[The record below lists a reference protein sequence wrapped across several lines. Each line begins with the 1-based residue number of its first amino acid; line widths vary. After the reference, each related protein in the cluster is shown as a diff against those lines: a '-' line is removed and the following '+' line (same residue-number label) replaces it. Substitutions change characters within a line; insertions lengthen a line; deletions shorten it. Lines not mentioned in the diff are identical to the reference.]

1 MRHLQFVT
9 ILSSCLLM
17 FSTYNFKSQT
27 QKIGGFE
34 FKTLFEKGEKL
45 NSENFRGTVYLKML
59 ITNDKENPLTVGN
72 VTFEAG
78 ARTNW
83 HLHPAGQILLVTDG
97 TGYYQEK
104 GQPKKIVRKG
114 DVIKCLPNVEH
125 WHGASADSDF
135 SHLAISN
142 NDKGS
147 VVWLLP
153 VSDGVYHK

>member
-1 MRHLQFVT
+1 MKYLQCITVLSIS
-9 ILSSCLLM
+9 ILML
-17 FSTYNFKSQT
+17 STYNFKSQT
-27 QKIGGFE
+27 QNTSESE

-45 NSENFRGTVYLKML
+45 NSENFTGTVYLKIL
-59 ITNDKENPLTVGN
+59 ITNDKGNPITLGN

-78 ARTNW
+78 ARTKW

-97 TGYYQEK
+97 IGYYQEK

-125 WHGASADSDF
+125 WHGASVDSDF

-142 NDKGS
+142 NNKGS

-153 VSDGVYHK
+153 VSDEVYHK

>member
-1 MRHLQFVT
+1 MRFLQCIT

-17 FSTYNFKSQT
+17 LSTHDFKSQT

-45 NSENFRGTVYLKML
+45 NSENFTGTVYLKML
-59 ITNDKENPLTVGN
+59 TINDKENLLTVGN

-125 WHGASADSDF
+125 WHGASVDSDF

-153 VSDGVYHK
+153 VSDGGI

>member
-1 MRHLQFVT
+1 MKYLHCIT

-17 FSTYNFKSQT
+17 LSTHNFKSQT
-27 QKIGGFE
+27 QKTDEPE
-34 FKTLFEKGEKL
+34 FKTLFEKGGKL
-45 NSENFRGTVYLKML
+45 NSENFTGTVYLKML
-59 ITNDKENPLTVGN
+59 ITNDKENPVTVGN

-83 HLHPAGQILLVTDG
+83 HLHPTGQILLVTNG

-104 GQPKKIVRKG
+104 EQPKKIVRKG

-125 WHGASADSDF
+125 WHGASVDSHF

-153 VSDGVYHK
+153 VSDEVYHK